1 MRPTTPQARFPFSLL
16 NVLACPEFCAR
27 SGHPPR
33 ADGRARSRGPQI
45 PGKQGVAP
53 MNATT
58 ILGMFGAL
66 AFVVGVV
73 ALLEHLDRR
82 ARERRWQQ
90 ARDSFTR

>member
-1 MRPTTPQARFPFSLL
+1 
-16 NVLACPEFCAR
+16 
-27 SGHPPR
+27 
-33 ADGRARSRGPQI
+33 
-45 PGKQGVAP
+45 

-82 ARERRWQQ
+82 ARERRWQR
-90 ARDSFTR
+90 ARDSLTR